1 MEGAAARGRPQPA
14 AVHKLDISIK
24 HCNSR
29 LQITRIESHTHT
41 HTHTHLWS
49 EGACG
54 QLFTR
59 AYMPW
64 DSPIICCCC
73 CCTTRFAADVQR
85 CCLRALHDS
94 RPQFHAHMQLATDT
108 SKPPARQRR
117 QQHSAITNTV
127 KNGLSETRRGS
138 PQLVGD
144 VATMYYSTT
153 TASSPGF
160 QL

>member
-1 MEGAAARGRPQPA
+1 
-14 AVHKLDISIK
+14 
-24 HCNSR
+24 
-29 LQITRIESHTHT
+29 
-41 HTHTHLWS
+41 
-49 EGACG
+49 
-54 QLFTR
+54 
-59 AYMPW
+59 
-64 DSPIICCCC
+64 
-73 CCTTRFAADVQR
+73 
-85 CCLRALHDS
+85 
-94 RPQFHAHMQLATDT
+94 MQLATDT